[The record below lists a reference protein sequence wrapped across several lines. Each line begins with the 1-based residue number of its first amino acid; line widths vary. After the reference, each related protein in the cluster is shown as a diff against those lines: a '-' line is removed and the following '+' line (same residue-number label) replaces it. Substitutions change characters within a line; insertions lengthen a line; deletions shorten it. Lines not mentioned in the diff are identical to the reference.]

1 MSLALALRPGGL
13 AAALGRALRGSL
25 GVPLGLSEPPELLDL
40 PPPPDDP
47 GLLAARLALGGELP
61 SRLLC
66 LGLEAA
72 VAALP
77 ATGAVL
83 LGEADAAARGLFGL
97 SPGPEALLAI
107 RAALVGARPLL
118 AFDRASQRFAA
129 GFGAAAA
136 RVPLPPLPP
145 PAEHAPLRPEGVCV
159 FDHGAP
165 PALLPAVLEL
175 ASRLGPARLLAPAE
189 AFGPA
194 RLAAAVHLH
203 LGPGRE
209 APPGCR
215 VADSFA
221 CRRPVLVLADPAAV
235 GLADGVEALV
245 AADLPGLDRAIG
257 RLAADPDLA
266 AVLVRGGAAAASAAL
281 ARAVSA
287 IAAALSTR
295 G

>member
-13 AAALGRALRGSL
+13 AEALASVLRGSL
-25 GVPLGLSEPPELLDL
+25 GVPLGLSEPPELLQA

-61 SRLLC
+61 SQLLC

-83 LGEADAAARGLFGL
+83 LADADAASRALFGP

-136 RVPLPPLPP
+136 RVPLPPLAP
-145 PAEHAPLRPEGVCV
+145 PAGLAPLRPEGVCV
-159 FDHGAP
+159 FDHGAS
-165 PALLPAVLEL
+165 PALLPAVLEA
-175 ASRLGPARLLAPAE
+175 ASRLGPARLLAPGE

-221 CRRPVLVLADPAAV
+221 CRRPVLVLADPTAA

-266 AVLVRGGAAAASAAL
+266 AVLVRGGAAAAAAAL

-287 IAAALSTR
+287 IAAALSAR